1 MKSLI
6 ITFLVLGTCL
16 VFGCSEQQTESL
28 KSDANQAGSATSDA
42 LKTAG
47 DATRDD
53 VHDAAQ
59 SIADDTNSD

>member
-6 ITFLVLGTCL
+6 ITFLWLSTCL
-16 VFGCSEQQTESL
+16 VIGCSEQETESL
-28 KSDANQAGSATSDA
+28 KTDANQAGSAASDA

-59 SIADDTNSD
+59 SIADDTSSE